1 VETVERADSESVVWP
16 SVRRAG
22 AEAGRPQPPAS
33 SATMIKKAVRME
45 VVP

>member
-1 VETVERADSESVVWP
+1 V
-16 SVRRAG
+16 AG
-22 AEAGRPQPPAS
+22 AGRLQPPAS